1 MNIRDIFAGLV
12 ARLKAVSIKEPRDQA
27 LHAGAAI
34 LCLLPIALAPCIL
47 TGIVSGFCV
56 GLVREITEEGEVS
69 LEALKHALHSRLDLS
84 FWALGGA
91 IAGLIA

>member
-1 MNIRDIFAGLV
+1 MLEKLKELLASGIR
-12 ARLKAVSIKEPRDQA
+12 KELRDQA
-27 LHAGAAI
+27 LHAGAAL

-69 LEALKHALHSRLDLS
+69 LEALKATLGSKLDLS

-91 IAGLIA
+91 LAGLIA